1 MKLKESIGKS
11 INEYLDST
19 TIHGFS
25 YLSSGRNIL
34 EKLAWMTIIFVC
46 FTFAALLIQQ
56 SIEEARLNPVMTN
69 VETVPIQQVPF
80 PAITVDSGMPNPLRH
95 SQRIFN
101 GLAFDTIP
109 FEDLLEADE
118 LRMKVSSV
126 LDDMILKI
134 NISFGEYQLKDKYD
148 YKHYKFVTLCVNHP
162 NQTEKILLQLAKKV
176 VFNELNDFDAL
187 LDYPGLFVALEPGE
201 PDYEAY
207 ESCELWAER
216 LVYFLDYLLEMN
228 AYGAT
233 GFGTFLTYLNSLPDF
248 LVDGKK
254 NSLFSEFLSSYT
266 KTSVSERVS
275 KINATSFEFVNWVLE
290 YDFIE
295 SYYHFSQTRTKK
307 LCQIGS
313 FISIQKCV
321 SDSDFRNERK
331 ECCEMFK
338 FQSLNATEMM
348 QIIRESLQPPS
359 FFSKESEINEI
370 GLDISKIPLSNILK
384 KPNLKRIFLEENQN
398 ARILACNYANE
409 YHIFVDMRNCSNYFQ
424 RSITNKGFG
433 ISFNL
438 ADFWTMF
445 KATPFTETYAKT
457 MRPKG
462 YEDQDDIKTKD
473 GSWLNQDQF
482 YQGKGIQYP
491 ESSGKSNEM
500 IMILQQE
507 WNHDMNIEPFTVS
520 VHDPTLLPNMI
531 NSSHEI
537 RTGALTT
544 FTVLPQSIV
553 TSEDLTSNTIK
564 ERGCQFNFEG
574 SLKLFKNYHQDG
586 CIFECLLEQS
596 YLAVNCTTWKY
607 PFFNEDQQ
615 TCNYWSA
622 FYFRMQMTNRTT
634 IHQCQQNCPQEC
646 TKTLYTSF
654 VSSEPFDI
662 QDLCADKQD
671 YFSPEYFYR
680 QSQPNDIIRSYEEM
694 VFGTNMSK
702 LEFCKRTLQRIAIVR
717 VILASNTVTSIKRSK
732 RVTFTGHIANL
743 GK

>member
-1 MKLKESIGKS
+1 
-11 INEYLDST
+11 
-19 TIHGFS
+19 
-25 YLSSGRNIL
+25 
-34 EKLAWMTIIFVC
+34 
-46 FTFAALLIQQ
+46 
-56 SIEEARLNPVMTN
+56 
-69 VETVPIQQVPF
+69 
-80 PAITVDSGMPNPLRH
+80 
-95 SQRIFN
+95 
-101 GLAFDTIP
+101 
-109 FEDLLEADE
+109 
-118 LRMKVSSV
+118 
-126 LDDMILKI
+126 
-134 NISFGEYQLKDKYD
+134 
-148 YKHYKFVTLCVNHP
+148 
-162 NQTEKILLQLAKKV
+162 
-176 VFNELNDFDAL
+176 
-187 LDYPGLFVALEPGE
+187 
-201 PDYEAY
+201 
-207 ESCELWAER
+207 
-216 LVYFLDYLLEMN
+216 
-228 AYGAT
+228 
-233 GFGTFLTYLNSLPDF
+233 
-248 LVDGKK
+248 
-254 NSLFSEFLSSYT
+254 
-266 KTSVSERVS
+266 
-275 KINATSFEFVNWVLE
+275 
-290 YDFIE
+290 
-295 SYYHFSQTRTKK
+295 
-307 LCQIGS
+307 
-313 FISIQKCV
+313 
-321 SDSDFRNERK
+321 
-331 ECCEMFK
+331 
-338 FQSLNATEMM
+338 
-348 QIIRESLQPPS
+348 
-359 FFSKESEINEI
+359 
-370 GLDISKIPLSNILK
+370 
-384 KPNLKRIFLEENQN
+384 
-398 ARILACNYANE
+398 
-409 YHIFVDMRNCSNYFQ
+409 
-424 RSITNKGFG
+424 
-433 ISFNL
+433 
-438 ADFWTMF
+438 MF

-462 YEDQDDIKTKD
+462 YNDQDETID

-564 ERGCQFNFEG
+564 ERGCQFNYEG

-596 YLAVNCTTWKY
+596 YLAVNCTTWKF
-607 PFFNEDQQ
+607 PFFNENQQ

-662 QDLCADKQD
+662 QHLCAGKQD

-743 GK
+743 GKLTDFAQKAFS